1 MNGRARQLKIT
12 LRKIES
18 GRLTVS
24 VLLNVLKRYSNT
36 LGTQRTKCIQSN
48 NVQLNTINYKQSNSV
63 QIEYSLFNIM
73 LKRMYPCKAQL
84 RASS

>member
-18 GRLTVS
+18 GRLTIS

-36 LGTQRTKCIQSN
+36 LGIQRTKCIQSN

-73 LKRMYPCKAQL
+73 LKTMYPCKT
-84 RASS
+84 